1 MAEVDAAVERT
12 AEAEFEAMETA
23 LEQAAEFGAQPKSE
37 SENGMAGCMRR
48 KFERFLERVG
58 YSKLGYVAGTEPD
71 VGLVRKFVGYCYSGA
86 GREQL
91 FSGVGR
97 KGFADAY
104 FELHLPYTLA
114 QKVFAMMGIEPW
126 PSINER
132 GFSSRR
138 STPSILVNQ
147 VKAPSRRAV
156 PASKVLSAARV
167 QHPVAPE
174 AQNLM

>member
-1 MAEVDAAVERT
+1 MADGTLDELAAAMAAVDAAVART
-12 AEAEFEAMETA
+12 PEAELEAIETV
-23 LEQAAEFGAQPKSE
+23 LEQAAEYGEHPKSE

-48 KFERFLERVG
+48 KFERFLDKLG
-58 YSKLGYVAGTEPD
+58 YEALGYVAGTEPE
-71 VGLVRKFVGYCYSGA
+71 VELVRKFVAYCYSGA

-126 PSINER
+126 PSLSKTER
-132 GFSSRR
+132 RMRR
-138 STPSILVNQ
+138 KLSNAGCELLV
-147 VKAPSRRAV
+147 V
-156 PASKVLSAARV
+156 
-167 QHPVAPE
+167 
-174 AQNLM
+174 